1 MCAFKASFSVLF
13 DWDSAK
19 NEILKDTRQT
29 SFETIVVHLGR
40 GDVWKNAEHPD
51 QVRYPGQWLFFVV
64 INDYV
69 YVVPY
74 EIRDAVFW
82 LITIIPSRRATA
94 EYRKEKP
101 HEVE

>member
-1 MCAFKASFSVLF
+1 MCAVKASFSVLF

-29 SFETIVVHLGR
+29 SFETIVVLLGR

-51 QVRYPGQWLFFVV
+51 QVRYPGQRLFFVV